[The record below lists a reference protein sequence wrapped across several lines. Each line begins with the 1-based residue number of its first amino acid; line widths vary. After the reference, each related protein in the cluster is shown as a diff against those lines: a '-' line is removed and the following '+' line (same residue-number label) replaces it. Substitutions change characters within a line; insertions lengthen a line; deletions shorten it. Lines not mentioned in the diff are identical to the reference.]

1 MVEQTVDLSQLRLRL
16 PPPNPASVA
25 MRRVSSSDAV
35 DEMLSRNAVIAI
47 GCSGGKDSV
56 SVATATVRYLDEIG
70 HTGPRVLIHA
80 DLGRVEWRDSLPSC
94 ERLAAKLGMEL
105 IVVRREDVDLLARW
119 QRRWVSNLR
128 RYATLECVTLILPW
142 STPSLRFC
150 TSEYKTNKIASEL
163 KKRFPNQEIVNV
175 TGIRREESR
184 NRAKMPVWAF
194 DKKLTRK
201 GLTGMTWNPIIE
213 WRVDEVLQEIA
224 DAGLELH
231 QAYVEYGLSRAS
243 CMFCVMSSLAD
254 LIAAAAAGE
263 SHELY
268 VQMVELE
275 AESGF
280 AFQGSRWLADIA
292 PHLLSDELLD
302 RVQRGKQGAQV
313 RVELEKLIPE
323 HLHYNK
329 KGWPDVMPTAAE
341 AELLATVR
349 RGVASTVGVDIEYTT
364 GEQVLARYRELMKGQ
379 PAAAANDDEGECEAL
394 AA

>member
-1 MVEQTVDLSQLRLRL
+1 MGEQAIDLSQLRLRL
-16 PPPNPASVA
+16 PPPNPASVLQ
-25 MRRVSSSDAV
+25 RRVSSSDVV
-35 DEMLSRNAVIAI
+35 DELLSRNAVIAI
-47 GCSGGKDSV
+47 GVSGGKDSA
-56 SVATATVRYLDEIG
+56 SVATATVRYLDAIG

-94 ERLAAKLGMEL
+94 ERLAAKLGLEL

-119 QRRWVSNLR
+119 QRRWASNLR
-128 RYATLECVTLILPW
+128 RYASLECVTLILPW
-142 STPSLRFC
+142 STPRLRFC
-150 TSEYKTNKIASEL
+150 TSEQKSNKIASEL
-163 KKRFPNQEIVNV
+163 KKRFPGQEIVNV
-175 TGIRREESR
+175 TGIRREESQ
-184 NRAKMPVWAF
+184 NRAKMPVWSN

-201 GLTGMTWNPIIE
+201 GLAGVTWNPIIE
-213 WRVDEVLQEIA
+213 WKLDEVLQEIS
-224 DAGLELH
+224 DAGLDLH
-231 QAYVEYGLSRAS
+231 QAYVDYGLSRAS
-243 CMFCVMSSLAD
+243 CMFCIMSSLAD

-292 PHLLSDELLD
+292 PHLLSDDLLD
-302 RVQRGKQGAQV
+302 RVQRAKQGAQV

-329 KGWPDVMPTAAE
+329 KGWPDVMPTPAE

-349 RGVASTVGVDIEYTT
+349 RGVAATVGVDINFTT
-364 GEQVLARYRELMKGQ
+364 GEQVLARYRELMKEQ
-379 PAAAANDDEGECEAL
+379 PVAANDDESECEAL